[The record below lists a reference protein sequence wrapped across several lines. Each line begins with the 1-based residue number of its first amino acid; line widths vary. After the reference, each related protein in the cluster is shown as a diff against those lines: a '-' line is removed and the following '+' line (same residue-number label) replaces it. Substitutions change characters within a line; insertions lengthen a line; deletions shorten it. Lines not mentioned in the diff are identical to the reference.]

1 MFPGMGFHPG
11 IESINLRTQADVR
24 EPMTDSLQWDREPS
38 GPGVSPR
45 RVILLICLV
54 TLFLLLAVA
63 AGGDRV
69 VRIIHSGRQRAATD
83 HLVFEVNDFIVH
95 HFSRA
100 AAELA
105 TSRQVRDVCAG
116 RSAPD
121 NPRLLQVLS
130 TTRKVLAA
138 SIVYVLDSSG
148 TVIGCSPYGN
158 GETLTGR
165 NYGFRPYFTRAMA
178 GEPFQYAAVGVTTG
192 RRGIYFSAPVFADA
206 GASSPAGVL
215 VIKIGM
221 NVVDSFFSALDE
233 QIDAMLLSPEGIVF
247 AATRKQWLFHRA
259 LPLEP
264 AILARLRESRQF
276 SDHRLDPLPFLL
288 AGDIVTYRGT
298 RWQVHLQPV
307 NLEGWRV
314 ATLQPVPYPWSIVLV
329 LGSGILFI
337 ALVLINMTL
346 SSLKE
351 RRLAAKV
358 RAGEKR
364 STLAEAAR
372 LDMARELEAIFSASL
387 VGILLV
393 REGRI
398 VNVNDCMCRM
408 LGYSREEIMNGDIRI
423 FFPSRASFRRFV
435 RRYAR
440 ELARRNLEQIEYTL
454 RKKDATLLT
463 CLLSGQA
470 ITPSDLSRGVVWV
483 VEDIT
488 RRKAV
493 EMELEEARRQAEAAS
508 QTKSEFLANMSHEI
522 RTPMNGIIGLT
533 NLVLEGELSPTQRHH
548 LELVRKSG
556 RRLMGIINDI
566 LDFSKIEAGRM
577 ELVTKPFSLRE
588 TVQEAIATLEV
599 QAREKGLVLASE
611 IDREVPDLLLGDQSR
626 LLQVMIN
633 LVGNGV
639 KFTRE
644 GTVQLCVG
652 IQEWQGD
659 ERVLLLFEVL
669 DTGIGIE
676 SEMRETIF
684 EAFAQAD
691 SSHSREY
698 GGTGLGLS
706 ISRQL
711 VRLMGGSLCFDSNSS
726 QGTRFYFTL
735 PFVMASGR
743 DGPGQEEGGHD
754 PDSVPASAGGEIL
767 LAEDEFINTTL
778 AEALLSRAG
787 YRVTAVASGR
797 EAVRAWQE
805 GHFDCILMDIQMPEM
820 DGYEAVARIREMEKG
835 RPGRVPIIAMTAHA
849 MRDDQEKCLRAGMD
863 DYISKPIDSQ
873 ALLALLARY
882 IRPDGGGGAT

>member
-1 MFPGMGFHPG
+1 
-11 IESINLRTQADVR
+11 
-24 EPMTDSLQWDREPS
+24 MTDSRQRGRGAS
-38 GPGVSPR
+38 VPGTRPR
-45 RVILLICLV
+45 HSILLICV
-54 TLFLLLAVA
+54 STLFLLMAVA
-63 AGGDRV
+63 AGGDRA
-69 VRIIHSGRQRAATD
+69 VRIIHGGRQKSTTG
-83 HLVFEVNDFIVH
+83 HLVFEINDFIVH

-100 AAELA
+100 AKELA
-105 TSRQVRDVCAG
+105 TSRQVRDLCGG
-116 RSAPD
+116 RTTVD
-121 NPRLLQVLS
+121 NPRLLQVLR
-130 TTRKVLAA
+130 TARKVLGA
-138 SIVYVLDSSG
+138 SIVYVLDRSG

-158 GETLTGR
+158 GATLTGK

-178 GEPFQYAAVGVTTG
+178 GEPVQYAAVGVTTG
-192 RRGIYFSAPVFADA
+192 QRGLYFSAPVFAGSA
-206 GASSPAGVL
+206 GSPAGVL
-215 VIKIGM
+215 VIKIGLEI
-221 NVVDSFFSALDE
+221 VDSFFSSLGGKL
-233 QIDAMLLSPEGIVF
+233 DAMLLSPEGIVF
-247 AATRKQWLFHRA
+247 AATQKQWLFHCA
-259 LPLEP
+259 LPLQP
-264 AILARLRESRQF
+264 DALARLKESRQF
-276 SDHRLDPLPFLL
+276 SDHRLEPLPFVL
-288 AGDIVTYRGT
+288 DSPIVRYRGT
-298 RWQVHLQPV
+298 RWLVDLQPV
-307 NLEGWRV
+307 NLDGWQV
-314 ATLQPVPYPWSIVLV
+314 VTLQPVPYPWSLVLV
-329 LGSGILFI
+329 LGSGILFT

-346 SSLKE
+346 YSFKE
-351 RRLAAKV
+351 QRLAAEIL
-358 RAGEKR
+358 AGRKR

-393 REGRI
+393 RHGRI

-408 LGYSREEIMNGDIRI
+408 LGYSREEIMDGDIRL

-435 RRYAR
+435 QRYAR

-454 RKKDATLLT
+454 RKKDGTLLT

-508 QTKSEFLANMSHEI
+508 RTKSEFLANMSHEI

-533 NLVLEGELSPTQRHH
+533 NLVLEGDLSPVQRHH

-556 RRLMGIINDI
+556 RRLMAIINDI
-566 LDFSKIEAGRM
+566 LDFSKIEAGRL
-577 ELVTKPFSLRE
+577 ELVTQPFLLRE
-588 TVQEAIATLEV
+588 TVHEAISTLSV
-599 QAREKGLVLASE
+599 QAREKGLVLDSE
-611 IDREVPDLLLGDQSR
+611 IDEDVPDRLVGDQSR

-644 GTVQLCVG
+644 GTVLLRVG
-652 IQEWQGD
+652 VQNRQD
-659 ERVLLLFEVL
+659 DDRVLLLFEVL

-676 SEMRETIF
+676 NDMQETIF

-711 VRLMGGSLCFDSNSS
+711 VRLMGGDLFFDSDPC
-726 QGTRFYFTL
+726 QGTRFYFSV
-735 PFVMASGR
+735 PFPLADRGRDRDMGEEAVAGLEPVTASGG
-743 DGPGQEEGGHD
+743 D
-754 PDSVPASAGGEIL
+754 IL

-778 AEALLSRAG
+778 AEALLTRAG
-787 YRVTAVASGR
+787 YRVTAVTSGR
-797 EAVRAWQE
+797 QAVAAWQE

-820 DGYEAVARIREMEKG
+820 DGYEAVARIRELERDRG
-835 RPGRVPIIAMTAHA
+835 GRVPIIAMTAHA
-849 MRDDQEKCLRAGMD
+849 MPDDEKKCLQAGMD

-873 ALLALLARY
+873 TLLALLARHVHGEE
-882 IRPDGGGGAT
+882 RGEVM

>member
-1 MFPGMGFHPG
+1 
-11 IESINLRTQADVR
+11 
-24 EPMTDSLQWDREPS
+24 MTESLQGNRPPR
-38 GPGVSPR
+38 GQGTSPR
-45 RVILLICLV
+45 RIILLICAS
-54 TLFLLLAVA
+54 TLFLLMALA

-69 VRIIHSGRQRAATD
+69 VRVVHGSRQKTTTS

-100 AAELA
+100 AQELSA
-105 TSRQVRDVCAG
+105 SRQVRDVCAG
-116 RSAPD
+116 RSGVD
-121 NPRLLQVLS
+121 NPRLLQVLN
-130 TTRKVLAA
+130 TARKVLGA
-138 SIVYVLDSSG
+138 SIVYVLDRSG

-165 NYGFRPYFTRAMA
+165 NYGFRPYFTHAMA

-192 RRGIYFSAPVFADA
+192 RRGLYFSAPVFAVSGD
-206 GASSPAGVL
+206 SPAGVL

-221 NVVDSFFSALDE
+221 EIVDSFFSALGDKL
-233 QIDAMLLSPEGIVF
+233 DAMLLSPEGIVF
-247 AATRKQWLFHRA
+247 AATRKQWLFHCA

-264 AILARLRESRQF
+264 QVMVRLKESRQF
-276 SDHRLDPLPFLL
+276 SSQRLDPLPFVLT
-288 AGDIVTYRGT
+288 GNTVQYQGT
-298 RWQVHLQPV
+298 RWLVNLQPV

-314 ATLQPVPYPWSIVLV
+314 ATLQPVPYPWSLVLV
-329 LGSGILFI
+329 VGSGILFT

-346 SSLKE
+346 YSFKE
-351 RRLAAKV
+351 QKLAAEI
-358 RAGEKR
+358 RAGRKR

-372 LDMARELEAIFSASL
+372 IDMARELEAIFSASL

-393 REGRI
+393 RHGRI

-408 LGYSREEIMNGDIRI
+408 LGYSREEIIDGDIRI

-435 RRYAR
+435 QRYAR

-454 RKKDATLLT
+454 RKKDSTLLT

-508 QTKSEFLANMSHEI
+508 RTKSEFLANMSHEI

-533 NLVLEGELSPTQRHH
+533 NLVLEGELSPAQRHH

-556 RRLMGIINDI
+556 RRLMAIINDI
-566 LDFSKIEAGRM
+566 LDFSKIEAGRLD
-577 ELVTKPFSLRE
+577 LVSQPFSLRE
-588 TVQEAIATLEV
+588 TMQEAISTLGV
-599 QAREKGLVLASE
+599 QAREKGLVLACE
-611 IDREVPDLLLGDQSR
+611 IDDDVPDHLVGDQSR

-644 GTVQLCVG
+644 GTVLLRAGVQNR
-652 IQEWQGD
+652 QGR

-676 SEMRETIF
+676 SEMQETIF

-711 VRLMGGSLCFDSNSS
+711 VRLMGGDLFFDSDPC
-726 QGTRFYFTL
+726 QGTRFYFSV
-735 PFVMASGR
+735 PFALAGSGDSR
-743 DGPGQEEGGHD
+743 RGEQEE
-754 PDSVPASAGGEIL
+754 SVHPPEPVAAATGKEIL

-778 AEALLSRAG
+778 AEALLTRAG
-787 YRVTAVASGR
+787 YRVTAVTSGR
-797 EAVRAWQE
+797 QAVEAWQE
-805 GHFDCILMDIQMPEM
+805 HHFDCILMDIQMPEM
-820 DGYEAVARIREMEKG
+820 DGYEAVARIREMEKD
-835 RPGRVPIIAMTAHA
+835 RSERVPIIAMTAHA
-849 MRDDQEKCLRAGMD
+849 MPDDEKKCLQAGMD
-863 DYISKPIDSQ
+863 DYISKPIDSRT
-873 ALLALLARY
+873 LLALLARY
-882 IRPDGGGGAT
+882 VHGQGGRETK